1 MTDDA
6 AGPGAPE
13 MEALPVVDRESHQD
27 LRDMIGVP
35 TVERLVL
42 RLIELMRAA
51 FHGEARDAVAQE
63 AHGLISTAGMMG
75 CPRLAEVCRRLELA
89 AQGGQD
95 YAALLAEARRTRD
108 LTAAALSG
116 AAPGGPT

>member
-1 MTDDA
+1 MTDDV

-13 MEALPVVDRESHQD
+13 VEALPVLDREAHQD
-27 LRDMIGVP
+27 LRDMIGAP

-89 AQGGQD
+89 AQGGD
-95 YAALLAEARRTRD
+95 YAGLLAQARRTRD

-116 AAPGGPT
+116 TAGGGSG